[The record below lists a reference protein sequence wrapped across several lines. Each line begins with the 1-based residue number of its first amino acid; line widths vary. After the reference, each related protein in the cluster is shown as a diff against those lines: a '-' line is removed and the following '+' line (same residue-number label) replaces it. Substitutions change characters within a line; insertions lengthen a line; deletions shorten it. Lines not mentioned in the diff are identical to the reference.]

1 VSEARDYYNSHFGPH
16 LIEVAN
22 ANLGRRDNISLMWLI
37 PGAVNVSP
45 GQALTFS
52 LLEETHRVL
61 FLMCYF
67 YSALLDQAI
76 HAGLRQEH
84 PAFDNLA
91 RYPKLVGILG
101 GAYTNLHP
109 ANLLVAATMH
119 MKTLSSETVT
129 ALFDDL
135 TTFMIDEYIRFFTV
149 EYPALTTRLQ
159 SRDAQ
164 LQAIRVVL
172 HEAVQATTPPE
183 PNLWRHAFTR
193 GNTPANWQLAD
204 AMIRQCNR
212 QLRAT
217 LARIA
222 AVTLPTS

>member
-1 VSEARDYYNSHFGPH
+1 VSEARNYYNSRFGSH

-22 ANLGRRDNISLMWLI
+22 ADLGRSNSISLVWLI
-37 PGAVNVSP
+37 PGAVNASP
-45 GQALTFS
+45 GQARTFS
-52 LLEETHRVL
+52 ALEETHRVL

-84 PAFDNLA
+84 SAFDNLA

-101 GAYTNLHP
+101 SAYTNLHP

-119 MKTLSSETVT
+119 MNTLSSATVT

-149 EYPALTTRLQ
+149 EYSALTTQLQ
-159 SRDAQ
+159 SHDAQ

-183 PNLWRHAFTR
+183 PNLWRHAFTL
-193 GNTPANWQLAD
+193 GNTPVNWQLAD

-217 LARIA
+217 LHRMATVTRPAR
-222 AVTLPTS
+222 